1 MFKLP
6 KIETPDWLL
15 QKFQL
20 PKVKIPKLK
29 IGDSI
34 SDIPI
39 IQGGMGVGIS
49 LSGLASAVARE
60 GGVGVIAAN
69 AIGMLEPDY
78 FKNGR
83 NANKRALRKEIRK
96 AREKS
101 SGIIGVNIMV
111 AVKDFEDL
119 LRVSIEEKVDV
130 VFVGAGLPIRGIPV
144 KELREANVKFVP
156 IVSSGRA
163 AKLICRYWEKNYND
177 IPDGLVVEGPDAG
190 GHLGF
195 KKEQI
200 DHPDHKLEKILPEV
214 ISETK
219 AFEKIFNRKI
229 PVIAAGGIFTGED
242 IYKFLN
248 LGAAGVQMGTRFVAT
263 HECDADTRF
272 KKLYLECSQKDIV
285 IIKSP
290 VGLPGRAIK
299 NNFIEDI
306 DSGKKQSFTCPWRCL
321 DSCDVQNAR
330 YCISIALNNAR
341 KGNFRYG
348 FAFAGSNAYKIN
360 RIISVKELLKDLTK
374 EYLAAAEKGT
384 ISLLNELTV
393 ALEKLNTLKDEY
405 AKTVDK
411 NIRIFK
417 DEYVKV
423 LEKGS
428 ETLREEYGN
437 ILMKINNLKKEYMD
451 YFNKVNSL
459 KSQLSKFFT

>member
-20 PKVKIPKLK
+20 PKVKVPKLK
-29 IGDSI
+29 IGDLI

-111 AVKDFEDL
+111 AVKDFGDL

-130 VFVGAGLPIRGIPV
+130 VFVGAGLPIKDIPV
-144 KELREANVKFVP
+144 KELRDSNVKFVP
-156 IVSSGRA
+156 IVSSARA

-263 HECDADTRF
+263 HECDADIRF
-272 KKLYLECSQKDIV
+272 KKSYLECSQKDIV

-290 VGLPGRAIK
+290 VGLPGRVIK
-299 NNFIEDI
+299 NNFIENI
-306 DSGKKQSFTCPWRCL
+306 DSGKKQFFTCPWRCL
-321 DSCDVQNAR
+321 NSCDARNAR

-341 KGNFRYG
+341 KGKFRTG

-451 YFNKVNSL
+451 YFNKANSL

>member
-1 MFKLP
+1 
-6 KIETPDWLL
+6 
-15 QKFQL
+15 
-20 PKVKIPKLK
+20 
-29 IGDSI
+29 
-34 SDIPI
+34 
-39 IQGGMGVGIS
+39 
-49 LSGLASAVARE
+49 
-60 GGVGVIAAN
+60 
-69 AIGMLEPDY
+69 
-78 FKNGR
+78 
-83 NANKRALRKEIRK
+83 
-96 AREKS
+96 
-101 SGIIGVNIMV
+101 V
-111 AVKDFEDL
+111 AVKDFGDL
-119 LRVSIEEKVDV
+119 LRVSIEEKVDM

-144 KELREANVKFVP
+144 KELRDSNVKFVP
-156 IVSSGRA
+156 IVSSARA

-200 DHPDHKLEKILPEV
+200 DHPDHKLEKIFPEV

-219 AFEKIFNRKI
+219 VFEKIFNRKI

-263 HECDADTRF
+263 HECDADIRF
-272 KKLYLECSQKDIV
+272 KKLYLECRKKDII

-306 DSGKKQSFTCPWRCL
+306 DSGKKQFFNCPWKCL
-321 DSCDVQNAR
+321 DSCDAQNAR

-360 RIISVKELLKDLTK
+360 RIVSVKELLKDLTK

-459 KSQLSKFFT
+459 KSQLSKFFA